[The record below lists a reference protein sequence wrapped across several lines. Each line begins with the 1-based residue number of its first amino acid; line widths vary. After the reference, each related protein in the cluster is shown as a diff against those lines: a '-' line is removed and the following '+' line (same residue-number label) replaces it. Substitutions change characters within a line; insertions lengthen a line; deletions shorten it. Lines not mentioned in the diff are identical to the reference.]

1 MSGIGQIDHPV
12 QMPSSSSF
20 SHRDARASALTSVL
34 LGCGL
39 PAMRLRPPWRWT
51 RERFRLAARCR
62 SAYYRR
68 LRDSARDGRTAM
80 AKGQKRS
87 NREAKKPKADKK
99 KDLASTGT
107 VPNALAK
114 PKPGAA
120 TAERRDR
127 RQSLRAAASEDLAWR
142 RLLSGLACRPDARV
156 ACF

>member
-1 MSGIGQIDHPV
+1 MFGIGQIDHPV

-20 SHRDARASALTSVL
+20 SHRHARASALTSVL

-39 PAMRLRPPWRWT
+39 PTMRLRPPWRWT

-120 TAERRDR
+120 TAESKR
-127 RQSLRAAASEDLAWR
+127 
-142 RLLSGLACRPDARV
+142 
-156 ACF
+156 